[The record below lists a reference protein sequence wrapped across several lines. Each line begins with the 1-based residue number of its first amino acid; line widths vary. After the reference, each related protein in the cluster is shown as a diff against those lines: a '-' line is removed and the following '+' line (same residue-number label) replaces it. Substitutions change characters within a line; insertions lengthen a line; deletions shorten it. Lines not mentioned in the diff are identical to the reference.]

1 VLVAV
6 QEMRGIPFVSKWL
19 FPRQKTDFRRCSV
32 RTSCIAFGTWGGEWA
47 ETGGTS
53 PKSDVGEESRKQKE
67 ENRKQKCIS
76 AFKKSVIRYSLEKLV
91 DMAVRASVDWA
102 TQP

>member
-1 VLVAV
+1 M
-6 QEMRGIPFVSKWL
+6 Q
-19 FPRQKTDFRRCSV
+19 RQDILYRFWDV
-32 RTSCIAFGTWGGEWA
+32 GGEWA

-53 PKSDVGEESRKQKE
+53 RKSDVGEESRKQKE

-76 AFKKSVIRYSLEKLV
+76 AFKKSMIRYSLEKLV